1 MKKLYI
7 YTLATTLA
15 FNISAQELTKEITID
30 KDIVPE
36 LSESNKINVTPQV
49 PQLNINHKKLKYND
63 RAKTTEV
70 PGSITTLE
78 PAENV
83 DTITPS
89 KYRGYAML
97 GYFPVYNLDLTA
109 GYTFLDNNTTKLNAW
124 LQYNGESYCAKP
136 RSGEECSIYD
146 HSVIA
151 DVALAQ
157 KVGDKSML
165 NVDVDYT
172 FTNFNSPWVQNDYCQ
187 SANDVNFN
195 ALWTSSVGAV
205 KYKALA
211 SYNYFGFSEDFPYNE
226 KLYHNV
232 GSAFD
237 AVKEHN
243 VNVGGYAK
251 YDFGNNTS
259 AALDIK
265 FALAHDNHLLIP
277 GWGVSKGIAWHG
289 FRNNEGYTHSTLSL
303 TPHYD
308 IVFDKLSL
316 RIGANIEGQF
326 DYDGGIY
333 FSPDV
338 YLDWKP
344 TNYISAYA
352 YFTGGVSQ
360 NTMSSIFDVSH
371 YFMPAMAYGNS
382 YLPCAIDAGVNLGPF
397 KDATIKVY
405 GGYAF
410 ANDWYMPAFIEENT
424 LNIMNEVDLR
434 GWHVGIE
441 ASYCYKNWGKINASY
456 TIAPQQAYDK
466 GYYLWRDRAKH
477 VVNASLIVT
486 PIAPLD
492 ITLGYEYRGGR
503 SSYMQSI
510 STSENGTVF
519 PEYTRYSLG
528 HVNNLSL
535 GGLYRFNDHLSF
547 FVKAENLFNHKYDLL
562 YDIPSQGITGL
573 LGATYKF

>member
-7 YTLATTLA
+7 YALATTLA
-15 FNISAQELTKEITID
+15 LNISAQDLKKEITID

-36 LSESNKINVTPQV
+36 LSEANKINVTPQV
-49 PQLNINHKKLKYND
+49 PQLEIKHNKLKYND
-63 RAKTTEV
+63 RAKTAEV

-83 DTITPS
+83 DTISIS

-109 GYTFLDNNTTKLNAW
+109 GYTFFDNDTTKLNAW
-124 LQYNGESYCAKP
+124 VQYNGESYCAKP
-136 RSGEECSIYD
+136 RSGEDWSIYD
-146 HSVIA
+146 HSVTV
-151 DVALAQ
+151 DVELAQ
-157 KVGDKSML
+157 RIDATSKLDF
-165 NVDVDYT
+165 DVDYT
-172 FTNFNSPWVQNDYCQ
+172 FTNFNSPWLKKDYCQ
-187 SANDVNFN
+187 SANDFNFE
-195 ALWTSSVGAV
+195 ALWASSVGGL

-211 SYNYFGFSEDFPYNE
+211 SYNYFGFSDDFPYNM
-226 KLYHNV
+226 KLYRNI

-243 VNVGGYAK
+243 VNINGYAAF
-251 YDFGNNTS
+251 DIDNNTS
-259 AALDIK
+259 ANLDLR
-265 FALAHDNHLLIP
+265 FALTHDNHLLIP
-277 GWGVSKGIAWHG
+277 GWGMTNGVVWHG
-289 FRNNEGYTHSTLSL
+289 FRNNEGYTHSILSV

-308 IVFDKLSL
+308 IVVDNLSL

-338 YLDWKP
+338 YVDWTP

-352 YFTGGVSQ
+352 YFTGGIAQ

-397 KDATIKVY
+397 KDAKIKVY

-410 ANDWYMPAFIEENT
+410 ANDWLMPVFIDENYH
-424 LNIMNEVDLR
+424 IMNEVDLR
-434 GWHVGIE
+434 GWHLGVE
-441 ASYCYKNWGKINASY
+441 ASYCYKNWGKIKASY
-456 TIAPQQAYDK
+456 TLAPQQDYDK
-466 GYYLWRDRAKH
+466 GYYLWHDRAKH
-477 VVNASLIVT
+477 VVDASIIVT

-492 ITLGYEYRGGR
+492 VTLGYEYRGGR
-503 SSYMQSI
+503 SSYMQYVTKVSPDVV
-510 STSENGTVF
+510 S

-528 HVNNLSL
+528 HVNNLSI
-535 GGLYRFNDHLSF
+535 GGLYRFNDQLNF
-547 FVKAENLFNHKYDLL
+547 FVKIENLFNHKYDLL

>member
-7 YTLATTLA
+7 YALTTALAL
-15 FNISAQELTKEITID
+15 NLSAQDLKKEITID

-36 LSESNKINVTPQV
+36 LSESHKINVTPQV
-49 PQLNINHKKLKYND
+49 PQFEIKHKKLKYND
-63 RAKTTEV
+63 RAKIAEV
-70 PGSITTLE
+70 PRSITTLE

-83 DTITPS
+83 DTISIS

-97 GYFPVYNLDLTA
+97 GYFPVYNLDMTA
-109 GYTFLDNNTTKLNAW
+109 GYTFFDNDTTKLNAW

-136 RSGEECSIYD
+136 RNGEDWSLYD
-146 HSVIA
+146 HSVTV

-157 KVGDKSML
+157 RINAKSIL
-165 NVDVDYT
+165 DFDVDYT
-172 FTNFNSPWVQNDYCQ
+172 FTNFNSPWLNKDWCQ
-187 SANDVNFN
+187 SANDFNFE
-195 ALWTSSVGAV
+195 ALWTSSVGGL

-211 SYNYFGFSEDFPYNE
+211 SYNYFGFSDDFFYDV
-226 KLYHNV
+226 KRYHNV

-243 VNVGGYAK
+243 VSINGYASF
-251 YDFGNNTS
+251 DIDNNTS
-259 AALDIK
+259 AALDLR
-265 FALAHDNHLLIP
+265 FAIAHDNHLLIP
-277 GWGVSKGIAWHG
+277 GWGVANGVTWHG
-289 FRNNEGYTHSTLSL
+289 FRNNDGYTHSILSA

-308 IVFDKLSL
+308 IVKDNLSL

-326 DYDGGIY
+326 SYDGGIY

-338 YLDWKP
+338 YVDWNA

-360 NTMSSIFDVSH
+360 NTMSSIFDLSH
-371 YFMPAMAYGNS
+371 YFMPSMAYGDS
-382 YLPCAIDAGVNLGPF
+382 YLPCVIDAGVNLGPY

-410 ANDWYMPAFIEENT
+410 ANDWFMPVFIDENYH
-424 LNIMNEVDLR
+424 IMNEVDLS
-434 GWHVGIE
+434 GWHLGVE
-441 ASYCYKNWGKINASY
+441 ASYCYKNMGKIKASY
-456 TIAPQQAYDK
+456 TLAPQQDYDK

-486 PIAPLD
+486 PIDPLD
-492 ITLGYEYRGGR
+492 VTLDYEYRGGR
-503 SSYMQSI
+503 SSYKQSV
-510 STSENGTVF
+510 TTVTQGVAS
-519 PEYTRYSLG
+519 PKYTRYSLG
-528 HVNNLSL
+528 HVNNLSI
-535 GGLYRFNDHLSF
+535 GGLYRFNNQLNF
-547 FVKAENLFNHKYDLL
+547 FVKIENIFNHKYDLL

>member
-7 YTLATTLA
+7 YALATTLA
-15 FNISAQELTKEITID
+15 LNLSAQELKKEITID

-36 LSESNKINVTPQV
+36 LKESNKIDVSPQV
-49 PQLNINHKKLKYND
+49 PQMDIKHTKLKYND
-63 RAKTTEV
+63 RAKTTQV

-83 DTITPS
+83 DTIITS
-89 KYRGYAML
+89 DYRGYAML
-97 GYFPVYNLDLTA
+97 GYFPIYNLDLSA
-109 GYTFLDNNTTKLNAW
+109 GYSFLDNDTTKLNAW

-136 RSGEECSIYD
+136 RSGKDMSLYD
-146 HSVIA
+146 HSVTV

-157 KVGDKSML
+157 RIDAKSVL
-165 NVDVDYT
+165 NLDVDYT
-172 FTNFNSPWVQNDYCQ
+172 FTNFNSPWLKEDYCQ
-187 SANDVNFN
+187 NANDFNFD
-195 ALWTSSVGAV
+195 ALWTSSVGGL

-211 SYNYFGFSEDFPYNE
+211 SYNYFGFSDDFPYDTKQFN
-226 KLYHNV
+226 NV

-243 VNVGGYAK
+243 VSINGYATF
-251 YDFGNNTS
+251 DIDNNTS
-259 AALDIK
+259 AALDLR

-277 GWGVSKGIAWHG
+277 GWGVANGIAWHG
-289 FRNNEGYTHSTLSL
+289 FRNNDSYTHSILSV

-308 IVFDKLSL
+308 IVKDNLSL
-316 RIGANIEGQF
+316 RLGVNIEGQF
-326 DYDGGIY
+326 NYDGGIY

-338 YLDWKP
+338 YVDWIA
-344 TNYISAYA
+344 NDFISAYA

-360 NTMSSIFDVSH
+360 NTMSSIFDQSH

-382 YLPCAIDAGVNLGPF
+382 YLPCVIDAGVNLGSF

-410 ANDWYMPAFIEENT
+410 ANDWFMPIFVNQST
-424 LNIMNEVDLR
+424 HMMHEVDLN
-434 GWHVGIE
+434 GWHVGVE
-441 ASYCYKNWGKINASY
+441 ASYAYKNWGKINASY
-456 TIAPQQAYDK
+456 TVAPQQAYDK
-466 GYYLWRDRAKH
+466 GYYMWRDRAKH

-492 ITLGYEYRGGR
+492 ITLDYEYRGGR

-510 STSENGTVF
+510 TTVAPGVVS

-535 GGLYRFNDHLSF
+535 GGLYRFNDQLNF
-547 FVKAENLFNHKYDLL
+547 FVKIENLFNHKYDLL